1 MRNRQ
6 AERSVNKKQTERGL
20 EDAAILRRYDEQM
33 RLTFELPGMRR
44 EESECVVRLI
54 DLKCKEGM
62 VIFSRLRGRNVRE
75 VVQQEIECFKELAQ
89 DFEWKV
95 FAHDHPPD
103 LIEQLRGTG
112 FETEAPE
119 ALMVLDLGMTPPV
132 LDSRSEHDLRRI
144 TNAEGMK
151 DVVAVQNKVWGE
163 ERSWISA
170 RLLHWLETR
179 PDYVSIYAAYSEG
192 RPVCCGWMS
201 FPAGKDFAGMWGGS
215 TLPQFRNQG
224 FYTALVAVRLR
235 EARERGFRYVM
246 IDAQPPS
253 RVILEK
259 RGFRIIGWSQG
270 AKWRHRL

>member
-1 MRNRQ
+1 
-6 AERSVNKKQTERGL
+6 VNKKQTERGL
-20 EDAAILRRYDEQM
+20 EDAAILRRYDEQI

-44 EESECVVRLI
+44 EESECVVRRI
-54 DLKCKEGM
+54 DLKCREGM
-62 VIFSRLRGRNVRE
+62 VIFSRLQGRNVRE
-75 VVQQEIECFKELAQ
+75 VVRRQIEYFKELAQ

-103 LIEQLRGTG
+103 LIGQLRGMG

-119 ALMVLDLGMTPPV
+119 ALMVLDLGMTPPL
-132 LDSRSEHDLRRI
+132 LDYRSEHEVRRI

-151 DVVAVQNKVWGE
+151 DVVAVQNEVWGE
-163 ERSWISA
+163 ELSWTSA
-170 RLLHWLETR
+170 RLSHWLEIR
-179 PDYVSIYAAYSEG
+179 PDYVSIYAAYSAG
-192 RPVCCGWMS
+192 RPVCCGWMD

-215 TLPQFRNQG
+215 TLPQFRSQG
-224 FYTALVAVRLR
+224 FYTALVAARLR

-259 RGFRIIGWSQG
+259 RGFRIIGSSQG
-270 AKWRHRL
+270 AKWRHR